1 MENCLTCILIEDEA
15 LGIEMMEDYISRRD
29 DLKLLGTAIQ
39 LSEIEYLLTTSS
51 PSIIFLDLIIPYG
64 DQNDFNFSKFPKS
77 SSFIVTSAIP
87 ISHFNGELPPGKIYE
102 LLKPISFK
110 NFNMCVDKVVQRIKS
125 S

>member
-29 DLKLLGTAIQ
+29 DLTLLGTAIQ
-39 LSEIEYLLTTSS
+39 LSEIECLLETSS
-51 PSIIFLDLIIPYG
+51 PSIIFLDLIIPHG

-87 ISHFNGELPPGKIYE
+87 ISHFKGELPPGKIYE

-110 NFNMCVDKVVQRIKS
+110 NFNICVDKVVQKIKS